1 MEAQAEHLMTKPIL
15 EPSKDHRGTL
25 ETLNERSAEIF
36 REVVETYLKTGEPV
50 GSLALAHR
58 RHNTLSPA
66 SIRNV
71 MAQLESAGLLR
82 APHTSAGRVP
92 TQLGLRLFVDGF
104 LEVGGLSEEERKSF
118 TGQLDSGSGRL
129 EDLLTQATDMLSGL
143 SHCTGLV
150 LAPKLDSPLKH
161 LEFVPISTGRA
172 LVVMVNED
180 GVVENRVIE
189 TPAGMAHSNLV
200 EAGNFLTARLSGKR
214 LDEVREQVLTEVTS
228 DKAAIDELTARVVQA
243 GLAEKGGDAEKTL
256 IVRGHSKLLADVRGA
271 EDLEKIGKLLD
282 DLEQKKDLIRLLELA
297 GDAEGVKIFIGSE
310 SQLFSLSGSSLIV
323 APYGHGNEKILGAIG
338 VIGPTRLNYARIV
351 PMVDYTARM
360 IGRLLDP
367 SQPVRLRS

>member
-1 MEAQAEHLMTKPIL
+1 MTKPIL

-367 SQPVRLRS
+367 TQPVRLRS

>member
-1 MEAQAEHLMTKPIL
+1 MTKPIL
-15 EPSKDHRGTL
+15 EPSNDRRGPL
-25 ETLNERSAEIF
+25 EALNERSAEIF
-36 REVVETYLKTGEPV
+36 REVVETYLQTGEPV
-50 GSLALAHR
+50 GSVALAHR
-58 RHNTLSPA
+58 RHKSLSPA

-104 LEVGGLSEEERKSF
+104 LEVGGLSEDERRSLQ
-118 TGQLDSGSGRL
+118 GRIDPGSSRL
-129 EDLLTQATDMLSGL
+129 EDLLTQVTDMLSGL

-172 LVVMVNED
+172 LVVMVSED

-189 TPAGMAHSNLV
+189 TPAGMTHSNLV
-200 EAGNFLTARLSGKR
+200 EAGNYLTARLSGKR
-214 LDEVREQVLTEVTS
+214 IDEVREEVLAEVTS
-228 DKAAIDELTARVVQA
+228 DKAALDELTAKVVQA
-243 GLAEKGGDAEKTL
+243 GLARKGGDAEKTL
-256 IVRGHSKLLADVRGA
+256 IVRGHSKLLSEVKGA

-323 APYGHGNEKILGAIG
+323 APYGHGNEKILGSIG

-367 SQPVRLRS
+367 SHPVRLRQ

>member
-1 MEAQAEHLMTKPIL
+1 MTKPIL
-15 EPSKDHRGTL
+15 DQTKDNRGTI

-36 REVVETYLKTGEPV
+36 REVVDAYLQSGEPV
-50 GSLALAHR
+50 GSRFLADR

-92 TQLGLRLFVDGF
+92 TQLGLRLFIDGF
-104 LEVGGLSEEERKSF
+104 LEVGGLSEEERK
-118 TGQLDSGSGRL
+118 TLKGQMDPSSGRL

-150 LAPKLDSPLKH
+150 LAPKLDAPLKH
-161 LEFVPISTGRA
+161 LEFVPMSTGRA
-172 LVVMVNED
+172 LVVMVSED

-189 TPAGMAHSNLV
+189 TPAGMTQSNLV
-200 EAGNFLTARLSGKR
+200 EAGNYLTARLAGKR
-214 LDEVREQVLTEVTS
+214 IEEVREQVLAEINS
-228 DKAAIDELTARVVQA
+228 DRAAIDELTARVVQA
-243 GLAEKGGDAEKTL
+243 GLAQKGGDDDKTL
-256 IVRGHSKLLADVRGA
+256 IVRGHSKLLTDVRGA

-297 GDAEGVKIFIGSE
+297 GDAEGVKVFIGAE

-323 APYGHGNEKILGAIG
+323 APYGHGHGNETILGAIG

-351 PMVDYTARM
+351 PMVDYTAKM

-367 SQPVRLRS
+367 TQPVRLRQ

>member
-1 MEAQAEHLMTKPIL
+1 MTKPIL
-15 EPSKDHRGTL
+15 ETSKDHRGTL

-36 REVVETYLKTGEPV
+36 REVVETYLQTGEPV
-50 GSLALAHR
+50 GSIAIAQR

-66 SIRNV
+66 SIRSV
-71 MAQLESAGLLR
+71 MAQLESTGLLR

-118 TGQLDSGSGRL
+118 KGQLDPGSGRL

-143 SHCTGLV
+143 SHCASLV

-172 LVVMVNED
+172 LVVMVSED

-189 TPAGMAHSNLV
+189 TPAGMTHSNLV
-200 EAGNFLTARLSGKR
+200 EAGNYLTARLSGKR

-228 DKAAIDELTARVVQA
+228 DRAAIDELTAKVVQA

-256 IVRGHSKLLADVRGA
+256 IVRGHSKLLTDVKGA

-297 GDAEGVKIFIGSE
+297 GDAEGVKVFIGSE

-367 SQPVRLRS
+367 TQPVRLRS